1 MSAQLGSAVLLGY
14 GPQGVQQSGSAL
26 VLGYTPPPAESR
38 RVAAGV
44 HFPWGRAALVKPTT
58 RAAHQAADSA
68 THRVFGKWGSGH
80 TRNRQKLSPWGKSR
94 RTDTGKASP
103 WLGPMFVLQ
112 PQDLIPWGKSRKTD
126 QQRNAHWL
134 GPLAVLQPQDLI
146 PWGKSRAEDQQR
158 NAHWLGP
165 LAVLQPQDLIP
176 WGKSRKTDMAQWIPW
191 TRYSR
196 QLSSSWMV
204 IAPVDPGP
212 APDALFYILPA
223 RFYMTV
229 HNLYAERLP
238 DSADVPIYLTTIG
251 ADAGSFAWSFTASG
265 PPALFDLL
273 APVDGL
279 PAQIRIMVDGIAFVF
294 AVESRRRSEKFGQRA
309 VSIAGR
315 SATAL
320 VGAPWQRETARSAA
334 VPYTAQQLAAAAL
347 DLSGVALDWGLTD
360 WLVPAGAWSHQGT
373 PLAAVMAIAQ
383 AAGGYVLSHRSAPT
397 LLTRHPYPTAPWSW
411 GAGAADVEIAPDALI
426 TVAAEERGGNDIN
439 AVYASGTTTGVLA
452 RVLRTGTA
460 GDKLAAMV
468 TDPLI
473 THVDAARQR
482 GLAVLGAAGAKQ
494 AITLELP
501 VLTGAG
507 GDPGILDVGQLVQIN
522 AATPWRA
529 RVRAV
534 SVSARMASVRQ
545 SVTLERHL
553 EMEEV

>member
-1 MSAQLGSAVLLGY
+1 MSAQAGSSILLGY
-14 GPQGVQQSGSAL
+14 GPQGAQQDGAAL
-26 VLGYTPPPAESR
+26 VLGYIQPAVNRKIASGITAPWSASALLRTQLAAPHEVTRVLQPFTDAPWQRAAPLDRFEALPWVITAPADDR
-38 RVAAGV
+38 RVAPWGGPYTPTSFEPAAPWAV
-44 HFPWGRAALVKPTT
+44 AMRTDEAAAAPWGRFERLLQIEPESGWGVSRAMDEAALAPWGAFGRMQNVLP
-58 RAAHQAADSA
+58 RAPWGMARVSDLDQAAPWS
-68 THRVFGKWGSGH
+68 RF
-80 TRNRQKLSPWGKSR
+80 TRPLSPG
-94 RTDTGKASP
+94 
-103 WLGPMFVLQ
+103 
-112 PQDLIPWGKSRKTD
+112 
-126 QQRNAHWL
+126 
-134 GPLAVLQPQDLI
+134 
-146 PWGKSRAEDQQR
+146 
-158 NAHWLGP
+158 
-165 LAVLQPQDLIP
+165 
-176 WGKSRKTDMAQWIPW
+176 
-191 TRYSR
+191 
-196 QLSSSWMV
+196 WMV
-204 IAPVDPGP
+204 VVPSDPGP
-212 APDALFYILPA
+212 VPDALFYILPA

-238 DSADVPIYLTTIG
+238 DSADVPIYEATIG

-294 AVESRRRSEKFGQRA
+294 AVESRRRTEKFGQRA

-334 VPYTAQQLAAAAL
+334 DPYTAQQLAAAAL

-411 GAGAADVEIAPDALI
+411 GAGAADVELAPDALI

>member
-1 MSAQLGSAVLLGY
+1 MSAQAGGAILLGY
-14 GPQGVQQSGSAL
+14 GPQGARQDGAAL
-26 VLGYTPPPAESR
+26 VLGYIQPAVNRKIASGVTAPWSASALLRQRLAAPHEPTHVLEPFTAARWQPAAPLDRFDAAPWFITARADDR
-38 RVAAGV
+38 RAAPWAGPFTATHFEPAAPWAVAARTDESATA
-44 HFPWGRAALVKPTT
+44 PWGRFERRLQIEPASAWGVSRATDEAALAPWGAFDRLRSVFP
-58 RAAHQAADSA
+58 RAPWGLARVADRDQAAPWS
-68 THRVFGKWGSGH
+68 RF
-80 TRNRQKLSPWGKSR
+80 TRPLSPG
-94 RTDTGKASP
+94 
-103 WLGPMFVLQ
+103 
-112 PQDLIPWGKSRKTD
+112 
-126 QQRNAHWL
+126 
-134 GPLAVLQPQDLI
+134 
-146 PWGKSRAEDQQR
+146 
-158 NAHWLGP
+158 
-165 LAVLQPQDLIP
+165 
-176 WGKSRKTDMAQWIPW
+176 
-191 TRYSR
+191 
-196 QLSSSWMV
+196 WMV
-204 IAPVDPGP
+204 VVPTDPGP
-212 APDALFYILPA
+212 VPDALFYILPA

-238 DSADVPIYLTTIG
+238 DSADVPIYETTIS

-273 APVDGL
+273 APVGGL

-294 AVESRRRSEKFGQRA
+294 AVESRRRTEKFGQRA

-334 VPYTAQQLAAAAL
+334 VPQNAQQLAAAAL
-347 DLSGVALDWGLTD
+347 DLTGVALDWGLTD

-397 LLTRHPYPTAPWSW
+397 LLIRHPYPTAPWAW

-426 TVAAEERGGNDIN
+426 TVAAEEKGGNDIN
-439 AVYASGTTTGVLA
+439 AVYASGTTAGVLA
-452 RVLRTGTA
+452 LVKRTGTA

-494 AITLELP
+494 AVSIELP
-501 VLTGAG
+501 VLTGAS

-534 SVSARMASVRQ
+534 SVSARLASVRQ

-553 EMEEV
+553 DLEEA